1 MTALATPA
9 VNTPL
14 TNRRSA
20 RRTVH
25 RIPRGTAGTRW
36 ALLAALV
43 VGAASGAGVSGA
55 LIHSQVRIVPEV
67 HTVYVPTPSVPL
79 GPASGHVQ
87 RKV

>member
-1 MTALATPA
+1 MTALATPP
-9 VNTPL
+9 VNTPV
-14 TNRRSA
+14 TSRRSA

-25 RIPRGTAGTRW
+25 GTPRGTAGARW

-43 VGAASGAGVSGA
+43 VGAATGAGVSGA

-67 HTVYVPTPSVPL
+67 HTVYVPTPSVPM
-79 GPASGHVQ
+79 GPASGNVQ